1 MKFVCKQQLNLNLKY
16 TIPCFRNFGAVAGKE
31 EPFLDPKVVTER
43 IIEVIK
49 NFDKVLFTIF
59 FTYCL

>member
-1 MKFVCKQQLNLNLKY
+1 MPYV
-16 TIPCFRNFGAVAGKE
+16 RNFGAVAGKE

-49 NFDKVLFTIF
+49 NFEKVHFLIWNF
-59 FTYCL
+59 